1 MAETAFES
9 EGLGPIP
16 GYLVSFKYR
25 GLDLPGGTVGKNLPA
40 NGGNTGS
47 IPWSRKIPHA
57 MEPLSL

>member
-1 MAETAFES
+1 MKIKLRNQHEDF
-9 EGLGPIP
+9 
-16 GYLVSFKYR
+16 
-25 GLDLPGGTVGKNLPA
+25 PGGTVGKNLPP